1 MKILIVL
8 TIVAWVGVSA
18 AAGGTDRIADDMR
31 YDNAFQFYRLEQ
43 YAKAQILFEEY
54 LEVFTDGVHRESAY
68 AALGRIHFTAY
79 RYPKALKVFLGHYEE
94 FSTTEDGVQ
103 AYFNAGVCY
112 QKMGMKKEA
121 LAVFN
126 RIVEDYPTYQ
136 AAQAA
141 RMQLDV
147 MDVLK

>member
-1 MKILIVL
+1 MKCLVSILLI
-8 TIVAWVGVSA
+8 ICAGASSA
-18 AAGGTDRIADDMR
+18 QNGTDRIADDMR

-79 RYPKALKVFLGHYEE
+79 RYPKAVKVFLGHYEE

-121 LAVFN
+121 LDVFN